1 MSKRQT
7 LINAIMS
14 IVQVLVVSGTLFFLY
29 RFLLKTIGIEQL
41 GIWSLILATSSIS
54 NLASFGISGSVV
66 KFVAKYVAL
75 EDYKNASRVVQT
87 AAISVAGLI
96 GIAIVVGYNA
106 ILWILGIVLPVKFY
120 YLAELI
126 LPYSLVSLWLISI
139 TGVFQSGLDGLQRI
153 HLRSILLMGGTILY
167 FILAIILTPRYGLL
181 GLAYSQVIQS
191 LVVMVSSWLL
201 LKKYLLYLPVIPY
214 RWSKATFKE
223 IIGYSVNFQV
233 ISLFLLLTDPITKA
247 LLSKF
252 GNVSMVGYFEMANKL
267 IVQLRAF
274 VVSASQVMIPVVAN
288 IQEKTPEKLEE
299 IYLKSYQLIFYVSLP
314 LYTLIIMSASIVS
327 SIWIGHYENIF
338 VVFTVL
344 LSLGW
349 FVNTLSVPAY
359 FAYLGIGNLRW
370 NVIAHSLIGSLN
382 LVLGGLLGLIYDGM
396 GVVVGWTIA
405 LAVGSI
411 VVHIVFNITHKIPLS
426 ELLPR
431 DSRKFAVLSILG
443 IFLVF
448 VFPNIIL
455 NVTDV
460 LVNNVIDFIFIAFV
474 ISVSLWFHPMRKELM
489 GWVKN
494 ELLLKKSN
502 I

>member
-7 LINAIMS
+7 LINAVMS
-14 IVQVLVVSGTLFFLY
+14 VAQVLIVGGTLFFLY
-29 RFLLKTIGIEQL
+29 RFLLKTIGVEQL

-54 NLASFGISGSVV
+54 NLASFGISGSVI
-66 KFVAKYVAL
+66 KFVAKYVAHG
-75 EDYKNASRVVQT
+75 DYQNAARVVQT

-96 GIAIVVGYNA
+96 GFAILVGYDVL
-106 ILWILGIVLPVKFY
+106 LWILSIVLPVKFH
-120 YLAELI
+120 YLAGLI
-126 LPYSLVSLWLISI
+126 LPYSLISLWLTAI

-167 FILAIILTPRYGLL
+167 FILAVILAPRYGLL
-181 GLAYSQVIQS
+181 GLAYAQVIQS

-201 LKKYLLYLPVIPY
+201 LTKYLSSLPVVPY
-214 RWSKATFKE
+214 QWSKSIFKE
-223 IIGYSVNFQV
+223 IIGYSINFQV
-233 ISLFLLLTDPITKA
+233 ISLFLLLSDPITKA

-252 GNVSMVGYFEMANKL
+252 GDVSMVGYFEMANKL

-274 VVSASQVMIPVVAN
+274 VVSASQVMIPVIAD
-288 IQEKTPEKLEE
+288 IQERTPAKLKEV
-299 IYLKSYQLIFYVSLP
+299 YLKSYQLIFYVSLP
-314 LYTLIIMSASIVS
+314 LYTLIIMSVSIVS
-327 SIWIGHYENIF
+327 SLWIGHYENIF
-338 VVFTVL
+338 VVFIVL
-344 LSLGW
+344 LSIGW

-359 FAYLGIGNLRW
+359 FAYLGIGTLRW
-370 NVIAHSLIGSLN
+370 NVVAHSLIGSLN
-382 LVLGGLLGLIYDGM
+382 FVLGGLLGIIYGGM

-405 LAVGSI
+405 LAVGSV
-411 VVHIVFNITHKIPLS
+411 VVHIVFNITYKIPLS

-431 DSRKFAVLSILG
+431 ESRKFVVLSILG
-443 IFLVF
+443 ILFVF

-455 NVTDV
+455 NITDV
-460 LVNNVIDFIFIAFV
+460 FVNNAIDFIFIAFV
-474 ISVSLWFHPMRKELM
+474 IPISLWFHPMRKELM

>member
-1 MSKRQT
+1 
-7 LINAIMS
+7 MS
-14 IVQVLVVSGTLFFLY
+14 IAQVLVVSGTLFFLY
-29 RFLLKTIGIEQL
+29 RFLLKTIGVEQL

-66 KFVAKYVAL
+66 KFVAKYVAH
-75 EDYKNASRVVQT
+75 EDYQNASRVIQT
-87 AAISVAGLI
+87 AATSVAGLV

-126 LPYSLVSLWLISI
+126 LPYSLISLWLISI

-153 HLRSILLMGGTILY
+153 HLRNILLMGGTILY
-167 FILAIILTPRYGLL
+167 FILAVILAPRYGLL
-181 GLAYSQVIQS
+181 GLAYAQVIQG

-201 LKKYLLYLPVIPY
+201 LTKYLSYLPIIPY
-214 RWSKATFKE
+214 RWSKAIFKE
-223 IIGYSVNFQV
+223 IIGYSINFQA

-252 GNVSMVGYFEMANKL
+252 GSVSMVGYFEMANKL

-274 VVSASQVMIPVVAN
+274 VVSASQVMIPVIAD
-288 IQEKTPEKLEE
+288 IQEKTPAKLKE

-327 SIWIGHYENIF
+327 SLWIGHYENIF
-338 VVFTVL
+338 VISTFL
-344 LSLGW
+344 LSVGW

-359 FAYLGIGNLRW
+359 FAYLGIGTLRW
-370 NVIAHSLIGSLN
+370 NVIAHSIIGSLN
-382 LVLGGLLGLIYDGM
+382 LLLGGLLGLFYDGM
-396 GVVVGWTIA
+396 GVIVGWTVA
-405 LAVGSI
+405 LAVGS
-411 VVHIVFNITHKIPLS
+411 VVVYVAFNLTHKIPLS

-431 DSRKFAVLSILG
+431 DSRKFVALSILG
-443 IFLVF
+443 ILLVF
-448 VFPNIIL
+448 VSPNIIF
-455 NVTDV
+455 NIKGTFI
-460 LVNNVIDFIFIAFV
+460 NHVIDFIFIAFV
-474 ISVSLWFHPMRKELM
+474 ISISLWFHPMRKELM

-494 ELLLKKSN
+494 ELLLKRTN

>member
-14 IVQVLVVSGTLFFLY
+14 IAQVLVVSGILFFLY
-29 RFLLKTIGIEQL
+29 RFLLQTIGVEQL

-66 KFVAKYVAL
+66 KFVAKYIAH
-75 EDYKNASRVVQT
+75 EDYSNASRVVQT
-87 AAISVAGLI
+87 AAISVAVLL
-96 GIAIVVGYNA
+96 GIAIAVGYKA
-106 ILWILGIVLPVKFY
+106 ILWILAVVLPVKFY

-126 LPYSLVSLWLISI
+126 LPYSLISLWLTSI

-153 HLRSILLMGGTILY
+153 HLRNILLMGGTILY
-167 FILAIILTPRYGLL
+167 FILAIILTTRLGLL

-201 LKKYLLYLPVIPY
+201 LTRYLPHLPLIPY
-214 RWSKATFKE
+214 RWNRGIFKE
-223 IIGYSVNFQV
+223 IIGYGVNFQI
-233 ISLFLLLTDPITKA
+233 ISLFLLLSDPITKA

-252 GNVSMVGYFEMANKL
+252 GGVSMVGYFEMANKL

-274 VVSASQVMIPVVAN
+274 VVSASQVMIPVIAN
-288 IQEKTPEKLEE
+288 IKEKTPEKVEE

-327 SIWIGHYENIF
+327 YLWIGYYESVF
-338 VVFTVL
+338 VVFTVV
-344 LSLGW
+344 LSTGW
-349 FVNTLSVPAY
+349 FINTLSVPAY

-382 LVLGGLLGLIYDGM
+382 LLLGGLLGIFYDGM
-396 GVVVGWTIA
+396 GVIVGWAIA
-405 LAVGSI
+405 LAVGSV
-411 VVHIVFNITHKIPLS
+411 VVHIAFNVTHKIPLS
-426 ELLPR
+426 ELLPQE
-431 DSRKFAVLSILG
+431 SRKFAVLSILG
-443 IFLVF
+443 ILFVF
-448 VFPNIIL
+448 MFPNIIF
-455 NVTDV
+455 NITDV
-460 LVNNVIDFIFIAFV
+460 FVNNVIDFIFIACV
-474 ISVSLWFHPMRKELM
+474 ISVLLWFHPMRKELM

-494 ELLLKKSN
+494 ELLLKKSDT
-502 I
+502 